1 MSDAQI
7 SLRLIGESREYE
19 PGETLSGE
27 YFVDIANP
35 NDVRAVEMSILWYTE
50 GKGDEDLAV
59 HFFQRT
65 TNDDANYTDLRTT
78 QHFTTTLPNTPV
90 SYDGVLLRIRWCVR
104 VRAFLPRGRE
114 LLAEEAFRLGNIPRT
129 KVSDADATDSN
140 DIDSPDWDGSSS
152 EDESNGEKDSGGKP

>member
-1 MSDAQI
+1 MSDARA
-7 SLRLIGESREYE
+7 SLRLIGEDHDYA
-19 PGETLSGE
+19 PGEQLAGE

-35 NDVRAVEMSILWYTE
+35 NDVRAVEVSVLWYTE

-59 HFFQRT
+59 HFFERT
-65 TNDDANYTDLRTT
+65 TNDDASYTDLRTT

-114 LLAEEAFRLGNIPRT
+114 LLAEVAFRLGDIPRACSVNAPT
-129 KVSDADATDSN
+129 EDSE
-140 DIDSPDWDGSSS
+140 S
-152 EDESNGEKDSGGKP
+152 EESNTAD